1 MKFETK
7 LNTISSFNIGALVN
21 LVMLLVMF
29 FFLTANY
36 LSQPGLNI
44 NIYRTDVDEKADLPK
59 ALMTIDERGRMYLGR
74 DEVNIAN
81 LANNVAAL
89 KQNVQNNFT
98 IRVDKSVKIGMITK
112 VVEMLKTAGIKK
124 INLQTDSL
132 VF

>member
-7 LNTISSFNIGALVN
+7 LKTISSFNVGALVN

-29 FFLTANY
+29 FFLMANY
-36 LSQPGLNI
+36 LSQPGLSV
-44 NIYRTDVDEKADLPK
+44 NIYRTDVDEKADLPM
-59 ALMTIDERGRMYLGR
+59 ALMTIDERGKMYLGR
-74 DEVNIAN
+74 EEVNLTN
-81 LANNVAAL
+81 LANNVASL

-98 IRVDKSVKIGMITK
+98 IRVDKSVKIGMITR